1 MRKFYLKPLLTS
13 LIFIGGILIAGGQH
27 PAREKNI
34 DTGLIALSKQLS
46 GVYYKNLEEGLKLA
60 TNKGWILPKGG
71 EVSFLGLY
79 NGYPMYYKTDNREAA
94 WTISTHELWTG
105 GSLGLNLNGENMLIG
120 EWDGGL
126 IRESH
131 QEFENR
137 GTQKDGASNLSDHAT
152 HVGVTLIG
160 KGVNAGAKGMSAKAL
175 LDAYYWDNDESEM
188 ATAAANGLLISNHS
202 YGLVTG
208 WWEDKSE
215 NQWKWLGDT
224 NISSQVDWKYG
235 YYDWQSKDWDEIA
248 FNAPN
253 YLIFKSAGNDRGSK
267 LPSGVSIHYVYDA
280 SLGDWV
286 PSSTSRAEVGQYDCI
301 SGSGLAKNVMT
312 VGAVNPINAGYSQ
325 SSDVVMSSFSGWG
338 PTDDGRIKPDIVA
351 NGVNVFSALSG
362 SDNAYGSYNGTS
374 MATPNAAGSALLL
387 QQLYKEKFGVFM
399 RSASLKGLIIHNAD
413 EAGNNEGPD
422 YRFGWGLMNTEKSAI
437 HLLNLDSLSL
447 LEENYLAKNDT
458 NEIIVYS
465 DGLSPLKASIVWTD
479 PASFPRNPAL
489 DDRSAHLIN
498 DLDLRIIS
506 VDQSNSFLPWKLDPN
521 NPSAAATKGDNDRD
535 NVEQVLINN
544 PSAGFYKIRIT
555 HKSGLTGNGQ
565 NYSLLVSGISSG
577 LQARIAGPIKGCKNS
592 DVQFTDESFGGPVN
606 FDWYSEFADITNK
619 SGKNISFKFSD
630 TGLFEIRLIAS
641 NASGTVKDTTY
652 HELKINELPV
662 VELSSPVDS
671 ICKNADPFNIMGT
684 PAGGVYEFA
693 GGNLFNP
700 SLFPDNFSVL
710 KVYSFTDQNGCKNS
724 DSIHIFVK
732 SIPIK
737 PTITRVGDS
746 LIASINQSG
755 IYRWYFNNN
764 LMSSAGGNSIY
775 IQNSGVYYVESGND
789 MGCFNE
795 SNASYFAGVGI
806 ENVKNEIKLYPNP
819 FINQLKIESIKT
831 INKIS
836 VYDLQGKLLIEKELN
851 NNGILDLGE
860 IKNSGIFLMEIKFE
874 SGDIVYQKII
884 KQ

>member
-1 MRKFYLKPLLTS
+1 MRKIYLKPLLTS
-13 LIFIGGILIAGGQH
+13 LIFIGGFLIAAGQH

-34 DTGLIALSKQLS
+34 DTGLVELSKKLS
-46 GVYYKNLEEGLKLA
+46 GIYYNNLAEGLKLA
-60 TNKGWILPKGG
+60 EKNNWKLAKEGDG
-71 EVSFLGLY
+71 SFLGLY
-79 NGYPMYYKTDNREAA
+79 QGFPVYFKTDNREAA

-137 GTQKDGASNLSDHAT
+137 GTQKDGANNLSDHAT
-152 HVGVTLIG
+152 HVGVTLVG

-188 ATAAANGLLISNHS
+188 ASAAANGLLISNHS

-208 WWEDKSE
+208 WWEDKTE
-215 NQWKWLGDT
+215 NKWKWLGDT
-224 NISSQVDWKYG
+224 TISSQVDWKYG

-267 LPSGVSIHYVYDA
+267 LPAGVSIHYVFDG

-286 PSSTSRAEVGQYDCI
+286 ESSTSRAEVGQYDCI

-387 QQLYKEKFGVFM
+387 QQLYKEKYGVFM

-422 YRFGWGLMNTEKSAI
+422 YRFGWGLMNTEKSAV

-447 LEENYLAKNDT
+447 LKENYLAKNDT
-458 NEIIVYS
+458 DEIIVYS

-489 DDRSAHLIN
+489 DDRTAHLIN
-498 DLDLRIIS
+498 DLDIRIIS
-506 VDQSNSFLPWKLDPN
+506 VDNSNTFLPWKLDPN
-521 NPSAAATKGDNDRD
+521 NPTAAATRADNNVD

-544 PSAGFYKIRIT
+544 PSAGFYKIRIS

-565 NYSLLVSGISSG
+565 NYSLLVSGISAGLEARISG
-577 LQARIAGPIKGCKNS
+577 LTSGCKNT
-592 DVQFTDESFGGPVN
+592 DIAFKDESFGGPVN
-606 FDWYSEFADITNK
+606 FDWYSEFAIIPIK
-619 SGKNISFKFSD
+619 SGKNISYKFSD

-641 NASGTVKDTTY
+641 NASGSVKDTTY
-652 HELKINELPV
+652 HQIRINDLPE
-662 VELSSPVDS
+662 VELTSPMDS
-671 ICKNADPFNIMGT
+671 VCKNADPFNMVGIPSGGVFEL
-684 PAGGVYEFA
+684 AGGS
-693 GGNLFNP
+693 LFNP

-710 KVYSFTDQNGCKNS
+710 KIYSITDQNGCKNS
-724 DSIHIFVK
+724 DSITIFVK
-732 SIPIK
+732 AIPLK

-746 LIASINQSG
+746 LIASINSSG

-764 LMSSAGGNSIY
+764 LISGENKNSLY
-775 IQNSGVYYVESGND
+775 ISNSGVYYVESGNNL
-789 MGCFNE
+789 GCFNE
-795 SNASYFAGVGI
+795 SNSSYFAGVGI
-806 ENVKNEIKLYPNP
+806 NRINNEIKIYPNP
-819 FINQLKIESIKT
+819 FKNRIIIENAEI
-831 INKIS
+831 IERIRL
-836 VYDLQGKLLIEKELN
+836 YDLQGKLLIEKELKGN
-851 NNGILDLGE
+851 KELELEEIQNNGIFLIEINYKSGE
-860 IKNSGIFLMEIKFE
+860 IS
-874 SGDIVYQKII
+874 YQKII